1 MSCTNYTVGE
11 LHKYVYIY
19 TYIYI
24 VYILWVPCC
33 WICEYFAINM
43 LCITI
48 KRCLKILY
56 AHYPFGKYYQC
67 EKMCAQWMGVK
78 GKNQSEIPLR
88 RAYKAEWKQPN
99 VNMCLAKANHQY
111 TYLPSECTE
120 CSRRKIWIALY
131 APDYVCMCV
140 CLWIFWRVCFLC
152 MWRISQL
159 FVQYWLGGGLLL
171 ILATLP
177 LARQEKH
184 GATLTKR
191 LS

>member
-111 TYLPSECTE
+111 TYQVSVPSVVAGK
-120 CSRRKIWIALY
+120 SGSLY
-131 APDYVCMCV
+131 MRLIMCACV
-140 CLWIFWRVCFLC
+140 CACGYFGV
-152 MWRISQL
+152 
-159 FVQYWLGGGLLL
+159 FVFCACDAY
-171 ILATLP
+171 
-177 LARQEKH
+177 R
-184 GATLTKR
+184 
-191 LS
+191 S